1 MQSNSFVFDIYG
13 PLHWRMAGKLA
24 VIETRP
30 VINVTEMDSIVGRLL
45 LGVHGDAVCFLEFLA
60 EERRGEQL
68 ARLSQTFDA
77 DITPGENAVM
87 AAVRQQLT
95 EYFAGT
101 RRQFDLQ
108 LGWMGTQF
116 QTRVWQA
123 LTEIPYGRTC
133 SYGDI
138 ARRIGQPQAMRA
150 VGAANGRNHI
160 PIIIPCHRV
169 VNSDGSLGGFSSG
182 LWRKQKLLELEARTS
197 ALI

>member
-1 MQSNSFVFDIYG
+1 
-13 PLHWRMAGKLA
+13 MAGKLA
-24 VIETRP
+24 VIDMRP
-30 VINVTEMDSIVGRLL
+30 VINVTEMDSVVGRLL
-45 LGVHGDAVCFLEFLA
+45 LGVQDDAICFLEFLA
-60 EERRGEQL
+60 EERRGQQL
-68 ARLSQTFDA
+68 ASLSQTFAA

-87 AAVRQQLT
+87 VAARQQLT

-116 QTRVWQA
+116 QIRVWQA
-123 LTEIPYGRTC
+123 LTEIPYGKTC
-133 SYGDI
+133 AYGDI

-160 PIIIPCHRV
+160 PIIVPCHRV

-197 ALI
+197 AVI